1 MHTLSKTHKLAQSGA
16 LHPGTPLNLRCAHP
30 GSPRPSEP
38 AETRTPRKLVLIVG
52 LVWIAILIVGFSILA
67 REEFTPAAS
76 AVTLP
81 TFPPHST
88 LALAPDVP
96 TLILFAHPRC
106 PCTRASMHELAELLV
121 SLSHRTAVTIVF
133 TLPKGVAPRWEQG
146 ELWQEAT
153 ALPGVRVVT
162 DRDGQEAGR
171 FGVQGSGHVL
181 LYQPSGQ
188 LVFSGGITPS
198 RGHEGDNLG
207 RSAIVSLVLQGYSPV
222 NHTPVYGC
230 PLLEPPSSSARP

>member
-1 MHTLSKTHKLAQSGA
+1 MNANTTVDISLGDQGI
-16 LHPGTPLNLRCAHP
+16 
-30 GSPRPSEP
+30 PRISRS
-38 AETRTPRKLVLIVG
+38 ARIRTPGKLVLLAG
-52 LVWIAILIVGFSILA
+52 LAWVAILGTGFFALA
-67 REEFTPAAS
+67 REQFTPVASVAA
-76 AVTLP
+76 LP

-106 PCTRASMHELAELLV
+106 PCTRASMHELAELLAG
-121 SLSHRTAVTIVF
+121 LPHRIAVTIVF
-133 TLPKGVAPRWEQG
+133 TLPKGVAPHWEQG

-153 ALPGVRVVT
+153 AIPGGHVT
-162 DRDGQEAGR
+162 TDQDGQEAGR
-171 FGVQGSGHVL
+171 FGVRGSGHVL

-198 RGHEGDNLG
+198 RGHEGDNPG
-207 RSAIVSLVLQGYSPV
+207 RSAVISLVLQGHSLV

-230 PLLEPPSSSARP
+230 PLLEPPDSSAQP